1 MIPLLHD
8 FEGETVLV
16 VGGGPVGARKARS
29 FAREAR
35 TVVAS
40 PAFADRDFG
49 DAELVRAAPA
59 PGEVADWV
67 DRLGP
72 ALVVAATDDDAVNEA
87 AERAARE
94 AGALVNRADR
104 SGGRDAGSV
113 VVPATVRDAPVVA
126 AVATGG
132 AAPALSKELRRRIE
146 AEIPDFLERMASI
159 NEAGV
164 TIVGSL
170 QRLSKAELGRLG
182 DEIDR
187 VWQDVQWGANVES
200 ALARMERRTGSPMV
214 SRSMTLIRNA
224 MAASGNIGPVLHIAA
239 DEAQEIRRLQV
250 LKAFDF
256 PVFDFFDHCFL
267 EVFKLVHDGLA
278 GPRQVLAVGVG
289 PVVDD
294 AREVATV
301 EEVGGLDGGEDEVAV
316 GGAAVAAAVVE
327 ALAGANAGVD
337 RLAVESGRHGPGWAP
352 PAHSPYGAPGVATAA
367 SQSSSRQVWPSSWST
382 SGSPHSHS
390 PTNSERGI
398 AALHSQSG

>member
-35 TVVAS
+35 TVVVS

-87 AERAARE
+87 TERAARE

-113 VVPATVRDAPVVA
+113 VVPATVRDGSVVA

-146 AEIPDFLERMASI
+146 SEIEGAGPMADLVAEIRADLKAADAPPTDRR
-159 NEAGV
+159 EAV
-164 TIVGSL
+164 RAVVGSSQVWKAL
-170 QRLSKAELGRLG
+170 QEGLSNGRQ
-182 DEIDR
+182 EADR
-187 VWQDVQWGANVES
+187 V
-200 ALARMERRTGSPMV
+200 ME
-214 SRSMTLIRNA
+214 
-224 MAASGNIGPVLHIAA
+224 
-239 DEAQEIRRLQV
+239 EIN
-250 LKAFDF
+250 D
-256 PVFDFFDHCFL
+256 
-267 EVFKLVHDGLA
+267 
-278 GPRQVLAVGVG
+278 
-289 PVVDD
+289 
-294 AREVATV
+294 
-301 EEVGGLDGGEDEVAV
+301 
-316 GGAAVAAAVVE
+316 
-327 ALAGANAGVD
+327 
-337 RLAVESGRHGPGWAP
+337 
-352 PAHSPYGAPGVATAA
+352 
-367 SQSSSRQVWPSSWST
+367 
-382 SGSPHSHS
+382 
-390 PTNSERGI
+390 
-398 AALHSQSG
+398 